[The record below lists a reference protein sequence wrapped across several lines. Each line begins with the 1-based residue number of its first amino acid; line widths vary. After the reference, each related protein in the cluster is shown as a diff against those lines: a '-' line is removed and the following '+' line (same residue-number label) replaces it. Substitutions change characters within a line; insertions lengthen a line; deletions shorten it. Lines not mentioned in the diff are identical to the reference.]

1 MAPVLTAAEL
11 ERRLDELLDPVLS
24 IRRSAAPLASA
35 LSAGTRAQQDFALHW
50 VEVIARTNPE
60 MAYQFA
66 AHAPAA
72 LARMAHEDVE
82 GWIIAAMDTYDKLGM
97 YPAIAVIKDVERFAA
112 AAAEKTRGV
121 SFDEVAGILTLFVRG
136 LSGRPLKLAAGNEVY
151 TDTTTLFLPQR
162 LALLPTREAN
172 FNLYKCIA
180 AYLWAQTRFGTF
192 RLSLREAVQGFA
204 DADKAIRQFHA
215 LETIRLEAC
224 IAHALPGLHRDLK
237 ALRTQAHPP
246 QWAAHIERLTRR
258 DASVQDTYA
267 VLRTAY
273 GDAVPPAPC
282 YQGML
287 FPERVEAATAARQA
301 QEKARLRA
309 ALGQLLQEKAGAE
322 PGGTARLRVAQRPD
336 PEGPDRMRFELY
348 LDGQSFTPAA
358 DVQALLA
365 SIAQDLGH
373 IPADYLEA
381 NHLDPGGTR
390 ADLPAKG
397 AVDSRTATDGDD
409 GALIYHEW
417 DYRRQHYRKDWCL
430 LREIDV
436 QPLEEPFVEQTLRKY
451 AGLAARLRK
460 TFEALRGESKLQRR
474 QPHGEDIDFDAVVE
488 AHADLMRGRELPARL
503 FVKSHRIERNIAV
516 MFMVDMS
523 GSTKGWI
530 NDAERE
536 SLILLCEALE
546 ILGDRYAIYGFSG
559 ITRKR
564 CELYRIKRFDEPYG
578 LVVKHRI
585 TGIKPQDYTRMG
597 VAIRH
602 LTKLLGEIDARTKLL
617 ITLSDGKPD
626 DYDGYRGDYG
636 IEDTRQAL
644 FEARAAG
651 VHPFCITIDTEAR
664 EYLPHM
670 YGAANYTLID
680 DVRKLPHKVSD
691 IYRRLTA

>member
-1 MAPVLTAAEL
+1 MAAAFTAAEL
-11 ERRLDELLDPVLS
+11 EARLNEFLDPVLS
-24 IRRSAAPLASA
+24 IRRSAAPLAHA
-35 LSAGTRAQQDFALHW
+35 LSAAAPTHQGFALHW

-72 LARMAHEDVE
+72 FARMALTDVE
-82 GWIIAAMDTYDKLGM
+82 GWIIEAMDTYDKLGM
-97 YPAIAVIKDVERFAA
+97 YPAIAVLKDVERFAA
-112 AAAEKTRGV
+112 TAAENTRGV
-121 SFDEVAGILTLFVRG
+121 SFDDVAGILELFVRG
-136 LSGRPLKLAAGNEVY
+136 LAGRPLKLAAADEIY
-151 TDTTTLFLPQR
+151 TDTATLFLPRR
-162 LALLPTREAN
+162 LSLLPTREEN
-172 FNLYKCIA
+172 FRLYKCIA
-180 AYLWAQTRFGTF
+180 AHLWAQTRFGTF
-192 RLSLREAVQGFA
+192 RMSLRQAARGFA
-204 DADKAIRQFHA
+204 DPDKAVRQFHA

-224 IAHALPGLHRDLK
+224 IARELPGLHRDLA
-237 ALRTQAHPP
+237 ALRPHGHPP
-246 QWAAHIERLTRR
+246 HWARHVERLAGR
-258 DASVQDTYA
+258 DASVQDTYEA
-267 VLRTAY
+267 LRTAY
-273 GDAVPPAPC
+273 SDEVPPALC
-282 YQGML
+282 YQGLL
-287 FPERVEAATAARQA
+287 FPERVETAAALRQA
-301 QEKARLRA
+301 QEKESLRA
-309 ALGQLLQEKAGAE
+309 ALAQLLPDKAAAGE
-322 PGGTARLRVAQRPD
+322 GPVRFTASQRPD
-336 PEGPDRMRFELY
+336 PEDPARQTFELN
-348 LDGQSFTPAA
+348 LDGQALVPPA
-358 DVQALLA
+358 DVQALMA
-365 SIAQDLGH
+365 SIAQDLGRIPEDYLVAAGAGGERQDPH
-373 IPADYLEA
+373 NKGPADA
-381 NHLDPGGTR
+381 TR
-390 ADLPAKG
+390 QAD
-397 AVDSRTATDGDD
+397 RDD
-409 GALIYHEW
+409 GAVVYNEW
-417 DYRRQHYRKDWCL
+417 DYRRQHYRKDWCM

-436 QPLEEPFVEQTLRKY
+436 HPLDEPFVERTLRKY

-460 TFEALRGESKLQRR
+460 TFEALRGENKLQRR
-474 QPHGEDIDFDAVVE
+474 QTHGDEIDFDAVVA
-488 AHADLMRGRELPARL
+488 AHADLKCGREFSDRL
-503 FVKSHRIERNIAV
+503 FVQSHRIERNIAV

-564 CELYRIKRFDEPYG
+564 CELYRVKRFDEPYG
-578 LVVKHRI
+578 QLVKRRI

-644 FEARAAG
+644 LEARMAG

-670 YGAANYTLID
+670 YGAANYVLID

>member
-1 MAPVLTAAEL
+1 MANVLSAAEL
-11 ERRLDELLDPVLS
+11 ERRLDEFLDPVLS
-24 IRRSAAPLASA
+24 IRRSAAPLAQA
-35 LSAGTRAQQDFALHW
+35 LSAGPRAQQDFALHW
-50 VEVIARTNPE
+50 VEVIAKTNPE

-66 AHAPAA
+66 AHAPTAF
-72 LARMAHEDVE
+72 ARMALADVE
-82 GWIIAAMDTYDKLGM
+82 GWIVAAMDTYDKLGM
-97 YPAIAVIKDVERFAA
+97 YPAIAVLKDVERFAA

-121 SFDEVAGILTLFVRG
+121 AFEEVAGILKLFVRG
-136 LSGRPLKLAAGNEVY
+136 LAGRALKLEAADEVY
-151 TDTTTLFLPQR
+151 TDTTTLFLPRR
-162 LALLPTREAN
+162 LSLLPTREGN
-172 FNLYKCIA
+172 FKLYKCMVA
-180 AYLWAQTRFGTF
+180 HLWAQTWFGTF
-192 RLSLREAVQGFA
+192 RMSLREGARRFA
-204 DADKAIRQFHA
+204 DPAKAVRQFHA

-224 IAHALPGLHRDLK
+224 IARELPGLHRDLV
-237 ALRTQAHPP
+237 ALRGEAYPP
-246 QWAAHIERLTRR
+246 QWAAHTERLTRP
-258 DASVQDTYA
+258 DASVQDTYEA
-267 VLRTAY
+267 LDSSY
-273 GDAVPPAPC
+273 GDEVPPALC
-282 YQGML
+282 YQGLL
-287 FPERVEAATAARQA
+287 FPERVEAATALRQA
-301 QEKARLRA
+301 REKDSLHA
-309 ALGQLLQEKAGAE
+309 ALGQLLQQKAAPPASE
-322 PGGTARLRVAQRPD
+322 NTARFTATQRPD
-336 PEGPDRMRFELY
+336 AERPDRTTVELS
-348 LDGQSFTPAA
+348 LDGEPIAPPAE
-358 DVQALLA
+358 VQALLA
-365 SIAQDLGH
+365 SIAQDLGQ
-373 IPADYLEA
+373 IPPDYLNAAAAAERPDLQDKKAQADY
-381 NHLDPGGTR
+381 
-390 ADLPAKG
+390 
-397 AVDSRTATDGDD
+397 SGDD
-409 GALIYHEW
+409 AFVYNEW
-417 DYRRQHYRKDWCL
+417 DYRRQHYRKDWCM

-436 QPLEEPFVEQTLRKY
+436 HPLDEPFVEQTLRKY

-460 TFEALRGESKLQRR
+460 TFEALRGEHKLQRR
-474 QPHGEDIDFDAVVE
+474 QTHGDEIDFDAAVE
-488 AHADLMRGRELPARL
+488 AHADLQGGRELSERL
-503 FVKSHRIERNIAV
+503 FVKNHRIERNIAV

-564 CELYRIKRFDEPYG
+564 CELYRVKRFDEPYG
-578 LVVKHRI
+578 PLVKHRI
-585 TGIKPQDYTRMG
+585 TGMKPQDYTRMG